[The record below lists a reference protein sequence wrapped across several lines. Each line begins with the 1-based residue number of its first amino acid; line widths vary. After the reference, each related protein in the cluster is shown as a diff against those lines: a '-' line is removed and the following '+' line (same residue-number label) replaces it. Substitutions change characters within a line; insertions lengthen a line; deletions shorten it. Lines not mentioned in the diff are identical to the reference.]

1 MSDDS
6 PRVAS
11 AGDVPFPKSLPDF
24 QRLFPEE
31 RACIDYMVSVRWPAG
46 FVCPSCGAKDKP
58 LRISTRARVLRCHA
72 CKGETSVTAGT
83 VMHRSHAPLSVWFW
97 AAYLVTSMTPGIS
110 AVQFQRQL
118 GLCRYETAF
127 QILHKLRAAMVR
139 PARDR
144 IGAAFPV
151 EIDETW
157 IGGRTRGEGRGRHHK
172 TLVVGA
178 VEQRKRHKK
187 AERGDLSQSKAL
199 PRRGGLYAGRL
210 RLGVIPDRSAKS
222 LEMFALESVQP
233 GTHVTTDDW
242 PGYDKLP
249 YKGYR
254 LTQVAQRG
262 DADVA
267 EASLPL
273 IHLVFGNLKTWLN
286 GVHHGVSPHHL
297 PAYLNEYT
305 FRFNRLFYPFN
316 AFRSLLSIVAQTEPM
331 TYDALYQR
339 EGGTRSRRSGGR
351 G

>member
-1 MSDDS
+1 M
-6 PRVAS
+6 
-11 AGDVPFPKSLPDF
+11 
-24 QRLFPEE
+24 
-31 RACIDYMVSVRWPAG
+31 
-46 FVCPSCGAKDKP
+46 
-58 LRISTRARVLRCHA
+58 
-72 CKGETSVTAGT
+72 TAGT
-83 VMHRSHAPLSVWFW
+83 VMDRSHAPLSVWFW
-97 AAYLVTSMTPGIS
+97 AVYLVTSMTPGMS

-139 PARDR
+139 PQRDR

-151 EIDETW
+151 EMDETW

-178 VEQRKRHKK
+178 VEQRKLHKK
-187 AERGDLSQSKAL
+187 AEKGELLQSKAL